1 MKLLYV
7 DDKPER
13 LEVMKARLG
22 RLGYHVETALSGPEA
37 LKKFKEN
44 ATDLAIVDYYMPGMN
59 GDVVAM
65 EMKRLQPFVP
75 IIIFSGTLTLPEMVM
90 AYVDGFVSTSD
101 EPDLL
106 IEKVSELLMRKA
118 ARAS

>member
-13 LEVMKARLG
+13 LEIMKARLE
-22 RLGYHVETALSGPEA
+22 RLGYRVELAQSGREA
-37 LKKFKEN
+37 LRIFQE
-44 ATDLAIVDYYMPGMN
+44 TPIDLAIVDYYMPGMN

-65 EMKRLQPFVP
+65 EMKRMQPFVP
-75 IIIFSGTLTLPEMVM
+75 IIIFSGTFTLPEMVM

-106 IEKVSELLMRKA
+106 LEKVSELLRRKA

>member
-1 MKLLYV
+1 
-7 DDKPER
+7 
-13 LEVMKARLG
+13 
-22 RLGYHVETALSGPEA
+22 
-37 LKKFKEN
+37 LKKFKE
-44 ATDLAIVDYYMPGMN
+44 TSIDLAIVDYYMPGMN

-75 IIIFSGTLTLPEMVM
+75 IIIFSGTFTLPEMVM

-101 EPDLL
+101 EPELL
-106 IEKVSELLMRKA
+106 VEKVSELLMRKA

>member
-1 MKLLYV
+1 MNLLYV

-13 LEVMKARLG
+13 LEIIKARLG
-22 RLGYHVETALSGPEA
+22 LLGYHVETALSGPEA
-37 LKKFKEN
+37 LKKFKEISI
-44 ATDLAIVDYYMPGMN
+44 DLAIVDYYMPGMN

-65 EMKRLQPFVP
+65 EMKRLQPFIP
-75 IIIFSGTLTLPEMVM
+75 IIIFSGIFTLPEMVM

-101 EPDLL
+101 EPELL
-106 IEKVSELLMRKA
+106 VEKVSELLMRKA

>member
-1 MKLLYV
+1 MKLLFV
-7 DDKPER
+7 DDKTER
-13 LEVMKARLG
+13 LEVMRARLE
-22 RLGYHVETALSGPEA
+22 RLGYSVELAQSGREA
-37 LKKFKEN
+37 LKIFGE
-44 ATDLAIVDYYMPGMN
+44 TSIDLAIVDYYMPGMN

-65 EMKRLQPFVP
+65 EMKRMHPFVP
-75 IIIFSGTLTLPEMVM
+75 IIIFSGTFTLPEMVM

-106 IEKVSELLMRKA
+106 LEKVSDLLRARA